1 MDIEKPPDF
10 FPYFLFLQD
19 TENGLSKC
27 RYTVPVSP
35 SSGAKSPHRGDN
47 YFLAVVRRAAF
58 GSTAS
63 TNFSVWKF
71 YDL

>member
-35 SSGAKSPHRGDN
+35 SSG
-47 YFLAVVRRAAF
+47 
-58 GSTAS
+58 
-63 TNFSVWKF
+63 
-71 YDL
+71 DLPDSYLPTEEITIS